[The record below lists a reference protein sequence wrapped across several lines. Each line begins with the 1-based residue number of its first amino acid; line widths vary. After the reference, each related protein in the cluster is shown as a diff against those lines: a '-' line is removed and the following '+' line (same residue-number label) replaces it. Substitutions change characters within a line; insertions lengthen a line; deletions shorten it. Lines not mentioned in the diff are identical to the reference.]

1 MKRIL
6 IAAVLSLLVSG
17 PAFAGTCPLMV
28 KNIDAALAAMPDLS
42 AEQIAEA
49 KSLRDNG
56 DAQHKSG
63 QHKESVETLQKAK
76 EILGLN

>member
-6 IAAVLSLLVSG
+6 TAAVLSLFVSG

-28 KNIDAALAAMPDLS
+28 KNIDAAMAAMPDLS
-42 AEQIAEA
+42 ADQKAEVM
-49 KSLRDNG
+49 SLRDEG
-56 DAQHKSG
+56 DAQHKAG

-76 EILGLN
+76 DILGLE

>member
-6 IAAVLSLLVSG
+6 TAAVLSLFVSG

-42 AEQIAEA
+42 AEQITEA
-49 KSLRDNG
+49 KSLRDEG
-56 DAQHKSG
+56 DAQHKAG
-63 QHKESVETLQKAK
+63 QHAESVETLQKAK
-76 EILGLN
+76 DILGLE

>member
-6 IAAVLSLLVSG
+6 TAAVLSLFVSG

-42 AEQIAEA
+42 AEQIAEVT
-49 KSLRDNG
+49 SLRDEG
-56 DAQHKSG
+56 DAQHKAG
-63 QHKESVETLQKAK
+63 QHTESVETLQKAK
-76 EILGLN
+76 DILGLE

>member
-6 IAAVLSLLVSG
+6 TAAVLSLFVSG

-28 KNIDAALAAMPDLS
+28 KNIDAALAAMPGRS
-42 AEQIAEA
+42 AEQTAEVT
-49 KSLRDNG
+49 SLRDEG
-56 DAQHKSG
+56 DAQHKAG

-76 EILGLN
+76 DILGL

>member
-6 IAAVLSLLVSG
+6 TAAVLSLFVSG

-28 KNIDAALAAMPDLS
+28 KNIDAALAAMPGLS
-42 AEQIAEA
+42 AEQTAEVT
-49 KSLRDNG
+49 SLRDEG
-56 DAQHKSG
+56 DAQHKAG

-76 EILGLN
+76 DILGL